1 MEAAIVGNPQAL
13 PVHRSAPA
21 LYAGFWRRVV
31 AWVIDFV
38 IVTVIAEGCI
48 LLLGIWLLVSLALSG
63 AGHGIAMTRLIDTSL
78 QPLVVVIV
86 WLYYA
91 VCESSSWQATI
102 GKLALG
108 LRVTDGY
115 GERIDFGRASGRH
128 FGKYVSALIFGL
140 GFLLAGWT
148 VRKQALHDSM
158 AGCCVVRRN
167 ELAVLRHQSAS
178 FIASVA
184 PVPERGAIDGQRMR
198 SPAVALLAIVGGCLL
213 AVPAVAIIASFAFSA
228 WHGYDVRAEVSQGVE
243 STARS
248 RALVGEYIG
257 ERGTLPGSNADLGLP
272 RPGAMQNR
280 YVASIRV
287 ADGKVLVTYG
297 NEASAVIRGRHV
309 VLAPQ
314 GNAVMLRWQCSS
326 PDIDTSYLPQQ
337 CRR

>member
-1 MEAAIVGNPQAL
+1 MEAASAGNPQAL
-13 PVHRSAPA
+13 PVHRSDPA

-63 AGHGIAMTRLIDTSL
+63 AGHGVAMTRLVDTAL
-78 QPLVVVIV
+78 QPLVVVIA

-102 GKLALG
+102 GKLTLG

-128 FGKYVSALIFGL
+128 FGKYVSALIFGF

-148 VRKQALHDSM
+148 ARKQALHDLL
-158 AGCCVVRRN
+158 AGCCVARRN
-167 ELAVLRHQSAS
+167 GLAALRQQATS
-178 FIASVA
+178 FVA
-184 PVPERGAIDGQRMR
+184 PEAPEPERVPVARQRTPGR
-198 SPAVALLAIVGGCLL
+198 AVALLAIVGCCLL
-213 AVPAVAIIASFAFSA
+213 AVPVLAIIAAFAFPA
-228 WHGYDVRAEVSQGVE
+228 WHGYNARAEVSQGVE
-243 STARS
+243 STARP

-257 ERGTLPGSNADLGLP
+257 ERGTLPTGNADLGLP
-272 RPGAMQNR
+272 RPDAMQNR

-287 ADGKVLVTYG
+287 AEGKLLVTYG
-297 NEASAVIRGRHV
+297 NEASAMIRGRHV
-309 VLAPQ
+309 ILAPQ
-314 GNAVMLRWQCSS
+314 GDAAMLRWQCSS
-326 PDIDTSYLPQQ
+326 PDIDVRYLPQQ